1 MNGVRS
7 SFSCE
12 RITDFTMCCNAL
24 RVSPCHPMIRLGF
37 GDWSSIRSKPSSSF
51 FIWMS
56 LASRFKNLRSCP
68 MMSFNVESS
77 IVRWIVAE
85 SMFAEKTVKTRETRK
100 TKGNVFSLVS
110 IVPLVFLVPK
120 KAPALRRLFL
130 KINSKNY
137 RTASLSVLPAL
148 KDGTFIAGMEIFCVG
163 FLGFTPMRAAR
174 WFNLNVPKPVM
185 VTGVPFFRFLMT
197 RLIIAWRASAAARF
211 VMPEASAIAAM
222 RSCLDI
228 EKWGKEIGSPKV
240 FYQKKAD
247 ASHKMKLRLDPFATA
262 SGNWLLLQ
270 QKREHQRCS
279 VLRSRKP
286 KISDSD
292 IVYSDCQSPIGI
304 GNCAA
309 ATRESLLL
317 TIENEIPPLHLLG
330 FLTRLAHRHF
340 NFFTS

>member
-1 MNGVRS
+1 
-7 SFSCE
+7 
-12 RITDFTMCCNAL
+12 
-24 RVSPCHPMIRLGF
+24 
-37 GDWSSIRSKPSSSF
+37 
-51 FIWMS
+51 
-56 LASRFKNLRSCP
+56 

-85 SMFAEKTVKTRETRK
+85 NMFAEKTVETRDK
-100 TKGNVFSLVS
+100 KDERECPPPCLHSPSCLS
-110 IVPLVFLVPK
+110 RPK
-120 KAPALRRLFL
+120 KGPVLRRPFS
-130 KINSKNY
+130 KIISKNY

-163 FLGFTPMRAAR
+163 LRGLTPMRAAR
-174 WFNLNVPKPVM
+174 WLSLNVPKPVM
-185 VTGVPFFRFLMT
+185 VTGVPFLRFLMT
-197 RLIIAWRASAAARF
+197 MLIRAWRASAAARF
-211 VMPEASAIAAM
+211 VMPEASAIAAI

-228 EKWGKEIGSPKV
+228 NKWGKEIGSPKV

-247 ASHKMKLRLDPFATA
+247 ASHKKQLRLDRVATA

-292 IVYSDCQSPIGI
+292 IVQSACQSPIGI
-304 GNCAA
+304 QNSAA

-317 TIENEIPPLHLLG
+317 TIENEILPLHLLG
-330 FLTRLAHRHF
+330 FLTRLAHRYF
-340 NFFTS
+340 NFLNREHSSRHCRKSGQSENH